1 MKDMKKIIVMSCLVF
16 ASAFNAIAQDN
27 KQSNNITPEE
37 RANRL
42 SDQMIRELKLNNFQA
57 NRLRAINQEKIGKMA
72 DIEQKYAANPVLV
85 DKNCKGVCKERDNEL
100 ESFLSTDQYSVYYGA
115 RTKYYKYDKDFAA
128 QIGAESTVASASSE
142 EKPALPV
149 GKKVVPV
156 KRNTAVVTAG
166 VSK

>member
-1 MKDMKKIIVMSCLVF
+1 MKKIIVMSCLVF

-27 KQSNNITPEE
+27 KQSNKTTPEE

-100 ESFLSTDQYSVYYGA
+100 ESFLSTDQYSRYFHSREA
-115 RTKYYKYDKDFAA
+115 FYKYGMNAA
-128 QIGAESTVASASSE
+128 SE
-142 EKPALPV
+142 LAQK
-149 GKKVVPV
+149 
-156 KRNTAVVTAG
+156 
-166 VSK
+166 